1 MSENFCEGELHQ
13 CQNMLENVRKGQKM
27 SERNS
32 AWLYTYK
39 NFEKFWGVLNKVLV
53 DSSEDKKVSLWQVKK
68 VYFWNKKEVSRF
80 RLFFNWPPDIQF
92 TPFMHEIS
100 AFRFFKWSLILV
112 TKIILKFR
120 VQRTTRRP
128 KSVRVQAF
136 LLEIRSVGAEFWEK

>member
-1 MSENFCEGELHQ
+1 MSEIFCEGGIQ
-13 CQNMLENVRKGQKM
+13 KCQKLPENVRKL
-27 SERNS
+27 
-32 AWLYTYK
+32 AWLYTYTS
-39 NFEKFWGVLNKVLV
+39 FEHFWWVLNKVLV

-128 KSVRVQAF
+128 KSVLVQAF
-136 LLEIRSVGAEFWEK
+136 LLEIRSVGGEFWEK